1 MQTLKRRVAHVLENY
16 PETRND
22 DVELT
27 LRIWRLFCRGAL
39 RMENGENAARYAP
52 SEGEKLYIALE
63 SVKDLPREDHVKR
76 IRAAFQNDPKNP
88 QWLPTIESVA
98 IARRMN
104 IENWRRTLG
113 YQTHRDTL

>member
-22 DVELT
+22 DVDLT
-27 LRIWRLFCRGAL
+27 LKIWRLFYRGLL
-39 RMENGENAARYAP
+39 RTEKGENAGRFAP
-52 SEGEKLYIALE
+52 SDSEQLFVDLRVVG
-63 SVKDLPREDHVKR
+63 DLPREDHVKR

-88 QWLPTIESVA
+88 QWLPTREDVA

-104 IENWRRTLG
+104 VENWRRSLG
-113 YQTHRDTL
+113 YETHRDTL